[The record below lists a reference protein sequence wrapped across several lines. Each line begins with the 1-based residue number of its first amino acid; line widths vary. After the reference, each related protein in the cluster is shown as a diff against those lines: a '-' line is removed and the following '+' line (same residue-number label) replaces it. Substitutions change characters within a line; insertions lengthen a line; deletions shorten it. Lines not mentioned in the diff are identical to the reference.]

1 MKQKKIFELPFI
13 GISEFEGYDILY
25 NNDGNYSVVIKIQNM
40 ALQYAAN
47 HEIYEEYHNLL
58 GQVIKILG
66 EGFVIQKTDIIAQ
79 KMFTQKNPKQDYLGK
94 KYFEYFEGRAYNEL
108 TTYLTVTKE
117 NNKSK
122 FFSYEAKELKD
133 FVLKINKI
141 TDIFSNQKVS
151 SSVLTNKAI
160 EHLFSRFQAYNFTDE
175 QFSIGNIAC
184 DEQGVYFGKK
194 SLKAISLIDIDE
206 LNIPNSISTYAV
218 KNEIGKDFP
227 IDNFSFLLSVPDC
240 ETVLYSQVVFI
251 PEQSKLKR
259 ELELKKKRH
268 SSMPDPANKV
278 SVDDIEEMFLSIAQ
292 NNELLVYA
300 HFSIFLFGD
309 NGKIEKAINYV
320 DTNLFAIG
328 IIPGKNTYN
337 QMELYRA
344 SICGN
349 VSELKKYDK
358 FLTSRAAAI
367 CFFFKESL
375 PKSENSDYLLYFT
388 DRQGIPLGIDTS
400 ELPMQANRISN
411 RNRFILG
418 PSGSGKSF
426 FTNSYAKQCR
436 ELGADIVLVDTGHS
450 YQGLCRYFNGKY
462 ITYKEDKPITMN
474 PFKIEEIENNE
485 EKRQILVS
493 LVGLIWKGVDGKLNQ
508 VEDSIL
514 SKCVAD
520 YYTDYFSNDGIVAE
534 LKFDTYYKFS
544 CTLVEKIISDER
556 IKHFDLDEYRFILK
570 KFYKGGIYEKILNDD
585 FDDTLFNESFIVF
598 EIDSIKEHKLLFPI
612 TTLII
617 MDVFIQKMRYK
628 KNKKVLII
636 EEAWK
641 AIASPMMAGY
651 ILYLYKTVRKF
662 LGEAIVVT
670 QELGDIIGNAIVKDS
685 IISNSDTI
693 CLLDQSKFKDNFNEI
708 AKLLSINDVE
718 KNKIFT
724 INKLDNKEN
733 RGRFKEVYIKRGAVG
748 EVYGVEVPLEEYLTY
763 TTERPEKEALEVY
776 LTYYEGYEL
785 SLDSFINDLKESSW
799 TLPAFKKHI
808 KKTNAVYNIL
818 RKVIW

>member
-1 MKQKKIFELPFI
+1 MKQKKVFELPFI

-40 ALQYAAN
+40 AQQYAAN
-47 HEIYEEYHNLL
+47 HEIYEEYHNLF

-79 KMFTQKNPKQDYLGK
+79 KMFTQKNPKQDYLSK
-94 KYFEYFEGRAYNEL
+94 KYFEHFEGRAYNEL

-122 FFSYEAKELKD
+122 FFSYEAKEFKD
-133 FVLKINKI
+133 FVLKINKV
-141 TDIFSNQKVS
+141 TDTFSNQKVS
-151 SSVLTNKAI
+151 SSVLTKKAI

-184 DEQGVYFGKK
+184 DEHGVYFGEK

-206 LNIPNSISTYAV
+206 LNIPNNISTYAV

-309 NGKIEKAINYV
+309 NSKIEKAINYV

-358 FLTSRAAAI
+358 FLTSRPAAI
-367 CFFFKESL
+367 CFLFKESL

-400 ELPMQANRISN
+400 ELPMQTNRISN

-493 LVGLIWKGVDGKLNQ
+493 LVGLIWKGVDGKLSQ

-534 LKFDTYYKFS
+534 LKFDTYYQFS
-544 CTLVEKIISDER
+544 CNLIEKIILDER

-585 FDDTLFNESFIVF
+585 FDDTLFNEPFIVF

-693 CLLDQSKFKDNFNEI
+693 CLLDQSKFKGNFNEI

-733 RGRFKEVYIKRGAVG
+733 RSRFKEVYIKRGAVG

-776 LTYYEGYEL
+776 LSYYEGYEL

-799 TLPAFKKHI
+799 PLPTFIKHI
-808 KKTNAVYNIL
+808 NKTNAVY
-818 RKVIW
+818 KVKTIAV

>member
-1 MKQKKIFELPFI
+1 MKQKKVFELPFI
-13 GISEFEGYDILY
+13 GISEMEGYDIVY
-25 NNDGNYSVVIKIQNM
+25 SNDGNYSVVMEIQNM

-47 HEIYEEYHNLL
+47 PETYAEYHNLF

-66 EGFVIQKTDIIAQ
+66 EGFIIQKTDIIAQ
-79 KMFTQKNPKQDYLGK
+79 KEFKQKNQSLDYLSK
-94 KYFEYFEGRAYNEL
+94 KYFEHFNGRTYNEL
-108 TTYLTVTKE
+108 TTYLAVTKE
-117 NNKSK
+117 NNKNR
-122 FFSYEAKELKD
+122 FFTYDAKEIKD

-141 TDIFSNQKVS
+141 TDTFSNQKVS
-151 SSVLTNKAI
+151 CTVLPKKAI
-160 EHLFSRFQAYNFTDE
+160 EHLFSRFQAYNFSDE
-175 QFSIGNIAC
+175 QFSIGNISC
-184 DEQGVYFGKK
+184 DEQGVYFGDK

-218 KNEIGKDFP
+218 KNEIGKNFP
-227 IDNFSFLLSVPDC
+227 VDNFSFLLRVPDC
-240 ETVLYSQVVFI
+240 ETVLYNQVVFI
-251 PEQSKLKR
+251 PEQIKLKR

-278 SVDDIEEMFLSIAQ
+278 SVDDIEDMFLSIAQ
-292 NNELLVYA
+292 DNELLVYS

-309 NGKIEKAINYV
+309 NSKIEKAINYV
-320 DTNLFAIG
+320 DTHLFAIG
-328 IIPGKNTYN
+328 VIPGKNTYN

-349 VSELKKYDK
+349 ASELKKYDK
-358 FLTSRAAAI
+358 FLTSRPAAI

-388 DRQGIPLGIDTS
+388 DRQGIPIGIDTS
-400 ELPMQANRISN
+400 ELPMHTNRISN

-462 ITYKEDKPITMN
+462 ITYREDKPITMN

-493 LVGLIWKGVDGKLNQ
+493 LIGLIWKGVDGKLNQ

-520 YYTDYFSNDGIVAE
+520 YYRDYFNNDGIISE
-534 LKFDTYYKFS
+534 LKFDTFYDFS
-544 CTLVEKIISDER
+544 CSLIEKIIAAER
-556 IKHFDLDEYRFILK
+556 VKHFDLDEYRFILK
-570 KFYKGGIYEKILNDD
+570 KFYKEGIYEKILNDD
-585 FDDTLFNESFIVF
+585 FDDTLFNEPFIVF

-708 AKLLSINDVE
+708 AKLLSINEVE
-718 KNKIFT
+718 QNKIFT

-733 RGRFKEVYIKRGAVG
+733 RSRFK
-748 EVYGVEVPLEEYLTY
+748 EVYGVEVPIEEYLTY

-776 LTYYEGYEL
+776 LTYYENYE
-785 SLDSFINDLKESSW
+785 SALDNFINDLKESGW
-799 TLPAFKKHI
+799 PLPAFVKHI
-808 KKTNAVYNIL
+808 NKTNTIYTIKSIAV
-818 RKVIW
+818 

>member
-1 MKQKKIFELPFI
+1 MKQKKVFELPFI

-40 ALQYAAN
+40 AQQYAAN
-47 HEIYEEYHNLL
+47 HEIYEEYHNLF

-79 KMFTQKNPKQDYLGK
+79 KMFTLKNPKQDYLSK
-94 KYFEYFEGRAYNEL
+94 KYFEHFEGRAYNEL

-117 NNKSK
+117 NNKNK

-141 TDIFSNQKVS
+141 TDTFSNQKVS
-151 SSVLTNKAI
+151 SSVLTKKAI

-184 DEQGVYFGKK
+184 DEHGVYFGEK

-251 PEQSKLKR
+251 PEQNKLKR

-292 NNELLVYA
+292 NNELLVYS

-309 NGKIEKAINYV
+309 NSKIEKAINYV

-358 FLTSRAAAI
+358 FLTSRPAAI
-367 CFFFKESL
+367 CFLFKESL

-400 ELPMQANRISN
+400 ELPMQTNRISN

-534 LKFDTYYKFS
+534 LKFDTYYQFS
-544 CTLVEKIISDER
+544 CNLIEKIISDER

-585 FDDTLFNESFIVF
+585 FDDTLFNEPFIVF

-733 RGRFKEVYIKRGAVG
+733 RSRFKEVYIKRGAVG

-799 TLPAFKKHI
+799 PLPTFIKHI
-808 KKTNAVYNIL
+808 NKTNAVY
-818 RKVIW
+818 KVKTIAV